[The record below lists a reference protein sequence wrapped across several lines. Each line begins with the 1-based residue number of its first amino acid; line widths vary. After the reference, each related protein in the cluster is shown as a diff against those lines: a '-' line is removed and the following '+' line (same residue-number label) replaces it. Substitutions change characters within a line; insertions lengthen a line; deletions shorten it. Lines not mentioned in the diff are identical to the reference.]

1 MILRHQIKPLDA
13 MNNFSLWMTRLL
25 VMSLELQML
34 RQLKVV
40 DDMNKLGS
48 CARDFKCDEQLRVV
62 NDMNDSW

>member
-1 MILRHQIKPLDA
+1 